1 MAHLLLHHGVSATL
15 RHAVD
20 HLIVGQHGT
29 QLGTPVHHRLAQV
42 GDAVVHQYLLLLL
55 LAHGLPLGSGELQ
68 VLRAGSVDTLR
79 AVLLKVGYQTF
90 DRHGLALDIVVV
102 GAEHADEGPLCPMI
116 VFGVAGA
123 YLAVPIERE
132 TDLVQLLTVAGNVL
146 HGGDGGVL
154 PRLYGILLGRES
166 VGIVTHGVEYVV
178 ALRALVAGIDVRGDV
193 AQRMAHMESRP

>member
-1 MAHLLLHHGVSATL
+1 M
-15 RHAVD
+15 
-20 HLIVGQHGT
+20 
-29 QLGTPVHHRLAQV
+29 
-42 GDAVVHQYLLLLL
+42 
-55 LAHGLPLGSGELQ
+55 
-68 VLRAGSVDTLR
+68 
-79 AVLLKVGYQTF
+79 GYQTF

-132 TDLVQLLTVAGNVL
+132 TDLVQLLTVAGNIL

-154 PRLYGILLGRES
+154 PRLYSILLGRES

-193 AQRMAHMESRP
+193 AQRMAHMEARPRGVREHVEHIKLLLLRVLGYAISLIGYPSLLPFLLYFSEIIFHICGFICFCFPII